1 MPDDRARRVKDRVK
15 DRIEALLASDG
26 VLAAAVV
33 SRDGICLESG
43 AKRPFG
49 IETFSAMVATA
60 MGAAETAI
68 FEVGGKVVKKMEVE
82 GDAGRLV
89 LVGATDELLL
99 VVLVSPG
106 TSASSIGARL
116 DEAAR
121 GLAEVA
127 R

>member
-15 DRIEALLASDG
+15 DRIEALLGSDG

-43 AKRPFG
+43 SKRPFG
-49 IETFSAMVATA
+49 VETFSAMIATA

-68 FEVGGKVVKKMEVE
+68 FEVGGKAVKRMEID
-82 GDAGRLV
+82 GDLGRLIV
-89 LVGATDELLL
+89 VGATDELLI
-99 VVLVSPG
+99 VVLASAGTPSPALL
-106 TSASSIGARL
+106 SRL
-116 DEAAR
+116 DESAR
-121 GLAEVA
+121 GLAEIA